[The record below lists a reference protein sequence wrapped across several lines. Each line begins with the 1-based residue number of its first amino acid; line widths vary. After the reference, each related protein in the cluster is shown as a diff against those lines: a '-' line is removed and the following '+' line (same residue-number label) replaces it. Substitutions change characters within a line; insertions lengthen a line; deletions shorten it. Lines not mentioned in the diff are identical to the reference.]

1 MQQGSEKRSSILP
14 TVSPSGI
21 GAFGSS
27 YNPGDAM
34 MRPDQLGIKVGD
46 SMDDVVNAV
55 KGVGFY
61 VDQMAF
67 GAPST
72 GLTSGMPLE
81 PLGINY
87 FVNTGQTCSNGA
99 TMWQYIEGIPDG
111 SALGENVKTAM
122 TNMGL
127 PTLRGLAPGMLEDV
141 QHALN
146 PAPLMRALFGSGYP
160 QCRQVTK
167 PVGDAYGRIKDP
179 TTGNAWITDAD
190 DLNITVP
197 SNRGGF
203 EQTRWVQDTD
213 DAKNPITL
221 SKDNFDAAV
230 KSYNP
235 DGSPK
240 DGFRT
245 MEKMLTRPATIAV
258 VGVLCLIA
266 FGVMRRRR

>member
-1 MQQGSEKRSSILP
+1 MQQGSETRTSILP
-14 TVSPSGI
+14 TVSSSGI

-27 YNPGDAM
+27 YNPADAM

-72 GLTSGMPLE
+72 GLTNGMPLK

-141 QHALN
+141 ERALN
-146 PAPLMRALFGSGYP
+146 PDPLMRALFGSGYP
-160 QCRQVTK
+160 QCEQVTK
-167 PVGDAYGRIKDP
+167 PVGDAYGRIRDP
-179 TTGNAWITDAD
+179 TSGDAWITDANNKD
-190 DLNITVP
+190 ITVP
-197 SNRGGF
+197 SGNGF
-203 EQTRWVQDTD
+203 VQTRWVQDI
-213 DAKNPITL
+213 DAKKNPITL
-221 SKDNFDAAV
+221 SRDNFNAAV
-230 KSYNP
+230 KNYNP
-235 DGSPK
+235 DGTQK
-240 DGFRT
+240 DGFSDT
-245 MEKMLTRPATIAV
+245 IQMMTRPATIAV

-266 FGVMRRRR
+266 FGVMRRR

>member
-1 MQQGSEKRSSILP
+1 MQQGSETRTSILP
-14 TVSPSGI
+14 SVSPSGI

-72 GLTSGMPLE
+72 GLTSGMPLK
-81 PLGINY
+81 PLGVNY

-141 QHALN
+141 EHALN

-167 PVGDAYGRIKDP
+167 PVGDAYGRIRDP
-179 TTGNAWITDAD
+179 TTGNSWISDPDSAQW
-190 DLNITVP
+190 NGSGYV
-197 SNRGGF
+197 
-203 EQTRWVQDTD
+203 QTRWVQDTD
-213 DAKNPITL
+213 AAKNPITL

-230 KSYNP
+230 KNYNP
-235 DGSPK
+235 DGTQK
-240 DGFRT
+240 DGFSGT
-245 MEKMLTRPATIAV
+245 IQMMTRPATIAV

-266 FGVMRRRR
+266 FGVMRRR